1 MWRNVLNW
9 FPFLNRTPH
18 SSSNSLDKSK
28 ENEQT
33 LDSLEQMES
42 NENPSTPP
50 ENIGLYL
57 PNEELPKTNAVSN
70 AEPVQHWSPEDMES
84 DTPLY
89 EEPIKEEPVAS
100 LEVKVEDVSEET
112 KETKVVD
119 DASESIE
126 PPKEEQEDP
135 REEVAQMEQ
144 EDQKDEEMPKESSL
158 EVDTDLPSEEAQST
172 PEDAQSSPEVTPS
185 LIVDPVTEL

>member
-9 FPFLNRTPH
+9 FPFLNRTPN
-18 SSSNSLDKSK
+18 SSSNSLDKTK

-42 NENPSTPP
+42 NESPSTPP
-50 ENIGLYL
+50 SSIGLYL
-57 PNEELPKTNAVSN
+57 PNEESPKTNSVSN

-89 EEPIKEEPVAS
+89 EEPVKEEPVTS
-100 LEVKVEDVSEET
+100 LEVKVEEVSEET
-112 KETKVVD
+112 KETKVAD
-119 DASESIE
+119 NASEPIE
-126 PPKEEQEDP
+126 MPKE
-135 REEVAQMEQ
+135 EQ
-144 EDQKDEEMPKESSL
+144 EDQKDEGMPKESSL
-158 EVDTDLPSEEAQST
+158 EIDTDLPSEDAQST
-172 PEDAQSSPEVTPS
+172 PEKTPS

>member
-57 PNEELPKTNAVSN
+57 PNEESPKTNAVSN
-70 AEPVQHWSPEDMES
+70 AEPVQRWSPEDMES

-89 EEPIKEEPVAS
+89 EEPVKEEPVAS

-112 KETKVVD
+112 KE
-119 DASESIE
+119 

-135 REEVAQMEQ
+135 KEEVAQMEQ
-144 EDQKDEEMPKESSL
+144 EDQKDEEIPKESSL
-158 EVDTDLPSEEAQST
+158 EIDTELPSEDAQST
-172 PEDAQSSPEVTPS
+172 PEEAQSSPEVTPS

>member
-9 FPFLNRTPH
+9 FPFLNRTPQ
-18 SSSNSLDKSK
+18 SSSNTPDKAK

-42 NENPSTPP
+42 NESPP
-50 ENIGLYL
+50 ASPESEGLYL
-57 PNEELPKTNAVSN
+57 PKEETPKTNAISN
-70 AEPVQHWSPEDMES
+70 AEPVQRWSPEDMES

-89 EEPIKEEPVAS
+89 EEPIKEEPVTS

-112 KETKVVD
+112 KE
-119 DASESIE
+119 

-135 REEVAQMEQ
+135 KEEVAQMEQ

-158 EVDTDLPSEEAQST
+158 EVDTDLPSEDAQST
-172 PEDAQSSPEVTPS
+172 PEVTPS

>member
-9 FPFLNRTPH
+9 FPFLNRTPN
-18 SSSNSLDKSK
+18 SSSNSLDKTK

-42 NENPSTPP
+42 NEKPSTPP
-50 ENIGLYL
+50 ASIGLYL
-57 PNEELPKTNAVSN
+57 PNEESPKTNSVSN

-84 DTPLY
+84 DTPLD

-112 KETKVVD
+112 KET
-119 DASESIE
+119 
-126 PPKEEQEDP
+126 PKEEQEGP
-135 REEVAQMEQ
+135 QEEVAQMEQ
-144 EDQKDEEMPKESSL
+144 EDQKDKEMPKKPSL
-158 EVDTDLPSEEAQST
+158 EIDTDLPSEEVQST
-172 PEDAQSSPEVTPS
+172 PEEVQSSPEVTPS